1 MNILCALCLPSI
13 AAGCVGYCRML
24 LVYRTGE
31 LTTVVHVVVSLI
43 DHFLHVLETVESK
56 QCLVHSIK
64 HRSTIAYQ

>member
-1 MNILCALCLPSI
+1 
-13 AAGCVGYCRML
+13 ML

-31 LTTVVHVVVSLI
+31 LTTVVVVSLI

-64 HRSTIAYQ
+64 HSSTIAYQ